1 MRPQYVESEDGSSSG
16 DSRPRAW
23 LTRSQLDHSG
33 NFIGSEMN
41 RLRSDAIRV
50 AEQIGSDGMVRA
62 LPALSMSYQ
71 ESLRYLGMESD
82 DPVL

>member
-1 MRPQYVESEDGSSSG
+1 MRPQYEGSEDGSSSG

-23 LTRSQLDHSG
+23 LTRSQLDHSV
-33 NFIGSEMN
+33 NYTGSEMN

-71 ESLRYLGMESD
+71 ESLRYLGMQSD

>member
-1 MRPQYVESEDGSSSG
+1 MSRRYAEFGDGSNSG

-23 LTRSQLDHSG
+23 LTRSQLDHSV
-33 NFIGSEMN
+33 NYIGSDKN

-71 ESLRYLGMESD
+71 ESLKYLGMESD
-82 DPVL
+82 DDLL

>member
-1 MRPQYVESEDGSSSG
+1 MRPQYAGSEGGSNYG

-23 LTRSQLDHSG
+23 LTRSQLDHSV
-33 NFIGSEMN
+33 NFIGSERN

-71 ESLRYLGMESD
+71 ESLKYLGMESD

>member
-1 MRPQYVESEDGSSSG
+1 MSRQYAEYEDGNSSG
-16 DSRPRAW
+16 VSRPRAW
-23 LTRSQLDHSG
+23 LTRSQLDHSV
-33 NFIGSEMN
+33 NYIGSETN

-50 AEQIGSDGMVRA
+50 AEQIGSDGVVRA

-71 ESLRYLGMESD
+71 ESLKYLGMEPD

>member
-1 MRPQYVESEDGSSSG
+1 MRPRYAESEDGNSSG
-16 DSRPRAW
+16 ASRPRAW
-23 LTRSQLDHSG
+23 LTRSQLEASG
-33 NFIGSEMN
+33 NFVGSEMN

-71 ESLRYLGMESD
+71 ESLRYLGMETD

>member
-1 MRPQYVESEDGSSSG
+1 MRPQYAGSEGGNSSG
-16 DSRPRAW
+16 AYRPRAW
-23 LTRSQLDHSG
+23 LTRSQLEASA
-33 NFIGSEMN
+33 NYIGSETN

-71 ESLRYLGMESD
+71 ESMKYLGMESD